1 LSGLRDATT
10 LLTRV
15 PLGARRAEGADLAR
29 SVPWFPVVGALVGL
43 AVAGVDVAAR
53 LALPPTPSAALAVG
67 AGIVLTGAFHE
78 DGLADVADAFG
89 GGASRE
95 ERLRILKDPT
105 LGTFGVLAIA
115 VSFALR
121 ATSLASLGAWA
132 AVAVLVAA
140 HALGRTACAALLGTV
155 PPADGSGLGAAHA
168 DALDRRQVLAAAVAG
183 VLIVVVALGPWAP
196 VAIVI
201 AAVSTWSVARAGR
214 ARLGGGL
221 TGDVLGAAEQVV
233 ETLVLLLGAGV
244 AHAHL
249 LPGWLG

>member
-1 LSGLRDATT
+1 MSGLRDATT

-15 PLGARRAEGADLAR
+15 PLGARRAERADLAR
-29 SVPWFPVVGALVGL
+29 SVPWFPVVGAGVGL
-43 AVAGVDVAAR
+43 AVAGVDAAAR
-53 LALPPTPSAALAVG
+53 LALPPMPSATLAVG

-95 ERLRILKDPT
+95 ERLRILKDPA
-105 LGTFGVLAIA
+105 LGTFGVLAIV

-121 ATSLASLGAWA
+121 ATSLASLGAWS

-155 PPADGSGLGAAHA
+155 PAADGSGLGAAHA
-168 DALDRRQVLAAAVAG
+168 GALERREVLVAAVAG
-183 VLIVVVALGPWAP
+183 VTIAAVALGPWAP
-196 VAIVI
+196 AAVAI
-201 AAVSTWSVARAGR
+201 AAVSTWSIARAAR
-214 ARLGGGL
+214 ARLGGL
-221 TGDVLGAAEQVV
+221 TGDVLGTAEQVV

-249 LPGWLG
+249 LPAWLR